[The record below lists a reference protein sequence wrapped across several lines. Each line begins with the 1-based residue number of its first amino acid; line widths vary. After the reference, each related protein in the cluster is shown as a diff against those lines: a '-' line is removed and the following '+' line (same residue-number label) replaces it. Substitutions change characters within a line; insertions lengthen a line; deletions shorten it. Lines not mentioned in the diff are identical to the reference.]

1 MKSMTGFGKG
11 NGETA
16 DYQIEIEIKSVNQRF
31 MDLQLRM
38 PKQLNDLEA
47 LIRQEVKKVLQRG
60 RVELYLTLNEKNAAH
75 KEVVVQWDLLVPFLK
90 QVEEEAAQRLDI
102 KELSKKNLLEKLI
115 VHEAFLDVRE
125 KQQEDTQLEQGVL
138 DALSQA
144 LTAIDQSRE
153 IEGQG
158 IYQVLKENQQQLLGK
173 IMELQTF
180 IAVYEADHRQRFE
193 KKLTEYL
200 GEQVDQERLL
210 TEMAILLE
218 RGDIHE
224 ELDRMMIHLDS
235 MTTLLEAKSP
245 IGRELDF
252 LIQEMNREVNTIG
265 SKSSPIE
272 IKNSV
277 VQMKTIIE
285 KIREQVQNIE

>member
-75 KEVVVQWDLLVPFLK
+75 KEVIVQWDLLVPFLK

-115 VHEAFLDVRE
+115 VHEAFLDIRE

-245 IGRELDF
+245 IGRELDL

>member
-75 KEVVVQWDLLVPFLK
+75 KEVIVQWDLLVPFLK
-90 QVEEEAAQRLDI
+90 QVEEEAAQRLDVN
-102 KELSKKNLLEKLI
+102 ELSKKNLLEKLI

-125 KQQEDTQLEQGVL
+125 KQQEDTQLAQGVL

-173 IMELQTF
+173 VMELQTF
-180 IAVYEADHRQRFE
+180 IADYEADHRQRFE

>member
-1 MKSMTGFGKG
+1 M
-11 NGETA
+11 
-16 DYQIEIEIKSVNQRF
+16 
-31 MDLQLRM
+31 
-38 PKQLNDLEA
+38 
-47 LIRQEVKKVLQRG
+47 
-60 RVELYLTLNEKNAAH
+60 
-75 KEVVVQWDLLVPFLK
+75 
-90 QVEEEAAQRLDI
+90 
-102 KELSKKNLLEKLI
+102 
-115 VHEAFLDVRE
+115 
-125 KQQEDTQLEQGVL
+125 L

-245 IGRELDF
+245 DRPGAGFFDSRNEP
-252 LIQEMNREVNTIG
+252 RSKYHR

>member
-90 QVEEEAAQRLDI
+90 QVEEEAAQRVDI

>member
-75 KEVVVQWDLLVPFLK
+75 KEVIVQWDLLVPFLK

-115 VHEAFLDVRE
+115 VHEAFLDIRE

-265 SKSSPIE
+265 SKPSPIE

>member
-75 KEVVVQWDLLVPFLK
+75 KEVIVQWDLLVPFLK

-115 VHEAFLDVRE
+115 VHEAFLDIRE

-245 IGRELDF
+245 IGWELDF

>member
-1 MKSMTGFGKG
+1 
-11 NGETA
+11 
-16 DYQIEIEIKSVNQRF
+16 

-75 KEVVVQWDLLVPFLK
+75 KEVIVQWDLLVPFLK

-115 VHEAFLDVRE
+115 VHEAFLDIRE

-180 IAVYEADHRQRFE
+180 IAVYEADHRQRF
-193 KKLTEYL
+193 
-200 GEQVDQERLL
+200 
-210 TEMAILLE
+210 
-218 RGDIHE
+218 
-224 ELDRMMIHLDS
+224 
-235 MTTLLEAKSP
+235 
-245 IGRELDF
+245 
-252 LIQEMNREVNTIG
+252 
-265 SKSSPIE
+265 
-272 IKNSV
+272 
-277 VQMKTIIE
+277 
-285 KIREQVQNIE
+285 

>member
-75 KEVVVQWDLLVPFLK
+75 KEVIVQWDLLVPFLK
-90 QVEEEAAQRLDI
+90 QVEEEAAQRLDV

-125 KQQEDTQLEQGVL
+125 KQQEDTQLAQGVL

-158 IYQVLKENQQQLLGK
+158 IYQVLKENQQQLLAK
-173 IMELQTF
+173 VLELQTF
-180 IAVYEADHRQRFE
+180 IADYEADHRQRFE

>member
-1 MKSMTGFGKG
+1 M
-11 NGETA
+11 
-16 DYQIEIEIKSVNQRF
+16 
-31 MDLQLRM
+31 
-38 PKQLNDLEA
+38 
-47 LIRQEVKKVLQRG
+47 
-60 RVELYLTLNEKNAAH
+60 
-75 KEVVVQWDLLVPFLK
+75 
-90 QVEEEAAQRLDI
+90 
-102 KELSKKNLLEKLI
+102 EKLI
-115 VHEAFLDVRE
+115 VHEAFLDIRE

>member
-1 MKSMTGFGKG
+1 MKSMTSFGKG

-75 KEVVVQWDLLVPFLK
+75 KEVIVQWDLLVPFLK

-115 VHEAFLDVRE
+115 VHEAFLDIRE